1 MNQKVLLLLFN
12 HTITDLQAKDARE
25 SLGVQKIIEMPH
37 DIKAIWS
44 NIPPDMESLCDYLE
58 PVKTWLAMSA
68 HPGDYVL
75 IQGDFGATYLAVRF
89 AFKQGLIPVYSTT
102 HRKAEEEPQPEG
114 SIRLVHR
121 FRHCMFR
128 LYGR

>member
-1 MNQKVLLLLFN
+1 MLLLFN
-12 HTITDLQAKDARE
+12 HTITRLQLTDARN
-25 SLGVQKIIEMPH
+25 SLGVEKIIEMPH

-44 NIPPDMESLCDYLE
+44 NIPPDLEWLCEYLE

-75 IQGDFGATYLAVRF
+75 IQGDFGATYLAVQF

-102 HRKAEEEPQPEG
+102 YRHAEEQFQPDG
-114 SIRLVHR
+114 SIRMLHR
-121 FRHCMFR
+121 FEHCTFR
-128 LYGR
+128 KYGG